1 MCYFYRLLFL
11 LSSPTLFAANLP
23 AGFVEV
29 PLATGLD
36 PTALAQAPDGRIFIT
51 EKYGAVRIVENGVLL
66 PDPFILLPVDNFNER
81 GLSGIAIDPNFEQ
94 NRYVYLYYTVP
105 LAGHNR
111 LSRVR
116 ALGNFALPGSEEV
129 LLELDPMAGTI
140 HNAGAMTFGPDGKLY
155 LAVGEGADGA
165 KAPKLNSLLGKI
177 LRLNPDG
184 TIPQDNPFYD
194 KTTGIYRAIYA
205 TGLRNPFSMAMQPGT
220 GRMFVCDVGSNLFE
234 EVNHIEAGMDY
245 GWNRVEGYRTDQIVP
260 DNYRD
265 PVYGYIHQFGCAVT
279 GAAFYNPSVTQFPA
293 TYVGKFFYGD
303 YCNTRIKYLNP
314 ETGLVE
320 GTFATN
326 IDRPI
331 ALLTGLKGELYYI
344 SRGGIGGGS
353 EGDNTSSNEGAL
365 WRVEYVGNGAPV
377 FSIQPKNALVPAG
390 EDAVFSANANGG
402 QPIQFRWQRDGQDIP
417 GAAGKNLTLGAVTLP
432 DSGAVFR
439 CIAKNLYGQV
449 ASADAVLRVT
459 ANQRPLPVIL
469 EPPAGLTY
477 SAGDTIRFSGYAFDP
492 ETGDLADDELVWQ
505 LELLHDQ
512 HAHPGLG
519 PLTGMPSGY
528 YVVPRV
534 GETDDNVWLR
544 IHLTVR
550 DPAGLSGTA
559 YRDIFPQKTTLR
571 LESTPTGLPLRLDGK
586 TYTTPFNISSV
597 KGLFH
602 QVQAQALFS
611 GKDTLRVFREWK
623 DGETDAGR
631 TLFAD
636 EAQTTLHAVYEDIT
650 LPGTGLYGLYHSL
663 NSDTT
668 FDQLLFTQI
677 DTTVNFDWG
686 KQPPDTRLGAEHY
699 AIRWLGAVEPVFTEL
714 YYFHVNSD
722 DGFRLW
728 VSDSLVAEAWKIKGS
743 GEISGALFLEKG
755 RKYDIRLDYFE
766 FEGDASV
773 KLSWSSASTPK
784 EIIPK
789 KHLFPRL
796 PQNPNGGANE
806 KFDLL
811 LAPNP
816 VRNLLTLSIDAD
828 FQETFHLQLI
838 DASGRLVRE
847 WRNQRLEAPGQRM
860 IWPVAGLQAGM
871 YWMELER
878 EGAPGVVRAF
888 MKM

>member
-1 MCYFYRLLFL
+1 MRYFYILFLL

-23 AGFVEV
+23 PGFVEA

-36 PTALAQAPDGRIFIT
+36 PTAMAQAPDGRIFIT

-81 GLSGIAIDPNFEQ
+81 GLSGIAFDPEFAQ

-116 ALGNFALPGSEEV
+116 AMGNFALPGSEEV
-129 LLELDPMAGTI
+129 LLELDPMPGAI
-140 HNAGAMTFGPDGKLY
+140 HNAGAMAFGPDGKLY

-165 KAPKLNSLLGKI
+165 KAQSLNSLLGKI

-184 TIPQDNPFYD
+184 AIPDDNPFYQQ
-194 KTTGIYRAIYA
+194 TSGIYRAIFA
-205 TGLRNPFSMAMQPGT
+205 VGLRNPFSMAIQPGT
-220 GRMFVCDVGSNLFE
+220 GRIFAGDVGSYLFE
-234 EVNHIEAGMDY
+234 EINHIEGGKDY
-245 GWNRVEGYRTDQIVP
+245 GWNLLEGKRNGQPVP

-265 PVYGYIHQFGCAVT
+265 PLYYYGHTLGCAVT
-279 GAAFYNPSVTQFPA
+279 GAAFYNPPSAQFPA
-293 TYVGKFFYGD
+293 AYIGKFFYGD

-353 EGDNTSSNEGAL
+353 EGDNTSSNEGVL

-377 FSIQPKNALVPAG
+377 FSIQPKNVLVPAG
-390 EDAVFSANANGG
+390 EDAAFSADANGG
-402 QPIQFRWQRDGQDIP
+402 QPIQYRWQRDGQDIP
-417 GAAGKNLTLGAVTLP
+417 GATAKDLTLGAVTLP
-432 DSGAVFR
+432 DSGAVIR
-439 CIAKNLYGQV
+439 CIAKNLYGQI
-449 ASADAVLRVT
+449 ASAEAVLRVT

-492 ETGDLADDELVWQ
+492 ETGDLADGELIWQ
-505 LELLHDQ
+505 LELMHDQ

-519 PLTGMPSGY
+519 PVAGVASGF

-544 IHLTVR
+544 IHLTAR
-550 DPAGLSGTA
+550 DPAGLSGATH
-559 YRDIFPQKTTLR
+559 RDIFPEKTLLR
-571 LESTPTGLPLRLDGK
+571 LQSTPSGLPMRIDGK
-586 TYTTPFNISSV
+586 TYYTPFEISSV

-602 QVQAQALFS
+602 QVQAQALFP
-611 GKDTLRVFREWK
+611 GKDTLRVFQGWQ
-623 DGETDAGR
+623 DGEMDANR

-636 EAQTTLHAVYEDIT
+636 ENKTTLHALYEDIT
-650 LPGTGLYGLYHSL
+650 LSGTGLYGLYHTL
-663 NSDTT
+663 NSDTA
-668 FDQLLFTQI
+668 FGQLLFTQI
-677 DTTVNFDWG
+677 DTTLHFDWG
-686 KQPPDTRLGAEHY
+686 KQPPDARLGAEHY
-699 AIRWLGAVEPVFTEL
+699 AIRWLGAVEPVFSEW

-728 VSDSLVAEAWKIKGS
+728 VNDSLVAQAWKIKGT
-743 GEISGALFLEKG
+743 GEISGAIFLEKG

-773 KLSWSSASTPK
+773 KLFWSGASTPK

-796 PQNPNGGANE
+796 PENPNGGANE

-816 VRNLLTLSIDAD
+816 VRNVLALTIDAD

-871 YWMELER
+871 YWLELER
-878 EGAPGVVRAF
+878 EGAPRVVRAF
-888 MKM
+888 VKL